1 MKRMLI
7 LSPPEDRSGRALT
20 LGAAIAER
28 FGADVD
34 VLRVLE
40 EDQNSAALEAKTH
53 DGATLRDVLL
63 GAERESLEAG
73 MLPLRATARDVR
85 VEVEWGVPWESVISR
100 VEERGIDLVVKPA
113 GGLSRSGNVFF
124 GSTALHLF
132 RRCPCPVWV
141 VGESAQLPERILAAV
156 DPKNEPHRRRLAER
170 VLHWADEIA
179 DWTCSSIDVASAWS
193 TPDLDRLGTQ
203 LDETD
208 RERLRSQELE
218 ATTTDVDE
226 VLRARREPIESSRLH
241 VLEGRPT
248 DVLPS
253 IAEQCSADLIVMGTL
268 SRPDRAGDLLGAT
281 AETIVRQ
288 VRCSVLT
295 VPPTATLEL

>member
-1 MKRMLI
+1 MRRMLI

-40 EDQNSAALEAKTH
+40 EDHNSAALEAKTH
-53 DGATLRDVLL
+53 DGASLRDLL
-63 GAERESLEAG
+63 LDAETRSLEAE
-73 MLPLRATARDVR
+73 LAPLRATSRTVDL
-85 VEVEWGVPWESVISR
+85 EVEWGVPWEAVTSR
-100 VEERGIDLVVKPA
+100 VAERGIDLVIKPA
-113 GGLSRSGNVFF
+113 GGLSRSGSVFF
-124 GSTALHLF
+124 GATALHLF

-156 DPKNEPHRRRLAER
+156 DPTDEPHRRRLAER

-179 DWTCSSIDVASAWS
+179 DWTCSSVDVASAWS
-193 TPDLDRLGTQ
+193 TPDLHRAAAQLDGGERDRLRNQ
-203 LDETD
+203 AL
-208 RERLRSQELE
+208 ER
-218 ATTTDVDE
+218 ATADFDAL
-226 VLRARREPIESSRLH
+226 LRARREPVDRDRLH
-241 VLEGRPT
+241 LVEGRPSE
-248 DVLPS
+248 VLPT
-253 IAEQCSADLIVMGTL
+253 IAEQSAADLIVMGTL

-295 VPPTATLEL
+295 VPPTATLER

>member
-20 LGAAIAER
+20 LGTAIAER

-40 EDQNSAALEAKTH
+40 DDQNSATLEAKTH
-53 DGATLRDVLL
+53 EGASLRDVLL
-63 GAERESLEAG
+63 DAETESLEAAIQ
-73 MLPLRATARDVR
+73 PLRATSREVNL
-85 VEVEWGVPWESVISR
+85 EVEWGVPWESVTSR

-156 DPKNEPHRRRLAER
+156 DPTNEPHRRRLAER
-170 VLHWADEIA
+170 VLHWAEEIA
-179 DWTCSSIDVASAWS
+179 DWTCSSVDIASAWS
-193 TPDLDRLGTQ
+193 TPGSDRVRTLLDGTELDRLRNQ
-203 LDETD
+203 SLETVTSEFD
-208 RERLRSQELE
+208 DLLR
-218 ATTTDVDE
+218 T
-226 VLRARREPIESSRLH
+226 RREPVDPSRLH
-241 VLEGRPT
+241 LVEGKPT
-248 DVLPS
+248 DVLPT
-253 IAEQCSADLIVMGTL
+253 IAEQSGTDLIVMGTL
-268 SRPDRAGDLLGAT
+268 SQPDRAGDLLGAT

-295 VPPTATLEL
+295 VPPTATIEL